1 MTDDPFPELG
11 TEPLEISAARAS
23 LGPRPRDG
31 AEINADLHAM
41 NARDLANEDYA
52 DAWDPEYEGGSVGAP
67 AIVAALLAISERL
80 EALHGD
86 LVRIEQRL
94 MERDR

>member
-1 MTDDPFPELG
+1 MTDDHINELLDNVAN
-11 TEPLEISAARAS
+11 PV
-23 LGPRPRDG
+23 PRPRPLG
-31 AEINADLHAM
+31 SAEVQADLHAM
-41 NARDLANEDYA
+41 NARDLANEDYD
-52 DAWDPEYEGGSVGAP
+52 DAWNSEYEGGTVAGP